1 MKNPSLMLAAALVL
15 VVGTAHHANAL
26 SVGHSDFAN
35 SDGSSKFS
43 DPDDQ
48 YQNLFSPNGQ
58 STVLPLANG
67 PTVTWGATRNAAP
80 TPPAHPCSGA
90 GTANCKGN

>member
-1 MKNPSLMLAAALVL
+1 MKKPSLMLAAALVL
-15 VVGTAHHANAL
+15 CMGAAHPANAL

-48 YQNLFSPNGQ
+48 YQNLFSPNGP
-58 STVLPLANG
+58 STVQPLANG
-67 PTVTWGATRNAAP
+67 GTVTWGATRNATPAP
-80 TPPAHPCSGA
+80 SAHPCSGP
-90 GTANCKGN
+90 GTTNCKGN